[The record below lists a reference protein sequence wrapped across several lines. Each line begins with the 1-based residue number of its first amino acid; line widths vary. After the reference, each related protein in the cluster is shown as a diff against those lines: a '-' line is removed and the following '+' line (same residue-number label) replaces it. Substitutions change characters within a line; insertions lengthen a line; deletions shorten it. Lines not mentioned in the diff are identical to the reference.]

1 MKSKI
6 VTDND
11 GNKFW
16 MLPNTS
22 MFHRENGPAAE
33 LSCGGKHWYINGQ
46 RHREDGPAVIAADG
60 REHWYINGQ
69 RHREDGPA
77 IIDADGHKE
86 WWVNGERHRED
97 GPATEYPEA
106 GYKEWWVNDIQYTEQ
121 RHKHKMRSKKIKKLL
136 NV

>member
-1 MKSKI
+1 MKSRI
-6 VTDND
+6 VIDEN

-22 MFHRENGPAAE
+22 IF
-33 LSCGGKHWYINGQ
+33 
-46 RHREDGPAVIAADG
+46 HREDGPAAELNSGDK
-60 REHWYINGQ
+60 HWYINGQ

-86 WWVNGERHRED
+86 WWVNGERHRKD